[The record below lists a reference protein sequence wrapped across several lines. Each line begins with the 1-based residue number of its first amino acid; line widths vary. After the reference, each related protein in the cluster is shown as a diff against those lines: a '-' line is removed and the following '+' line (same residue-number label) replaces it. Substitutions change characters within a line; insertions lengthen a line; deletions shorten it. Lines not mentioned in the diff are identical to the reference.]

1 MSTETR
7 GSGAAF
13 ADAIMEALSSGNA
26 IRCARE
32 GIRVTQS
39 ALAREA
45 GVSQSFLARVES
57 GERTPTPD
65 MTLTIWQALSRQDDN
80 YRRPIT
86 VRLEGDRPIVTGTE
100 QL

>member
-1 MSTETR
+1 M
-7 GSGAAF
+7 
-13 ADAIMEALSSGNA
+13 
-26 IRCARE
+26 
-32 GIRVTQS
+32 
-39 ALAREA
+39 
-45 GVSQSFLARVES
+45 SQSFLARVES
-57 GERTPTPD
+57 GEGTPTPE